1 MRTIAVIEDHVQVRE
16 ELVSLLN
23 KNGYRGISVSEFHNI
38 PELLKQSSADLV
50 LLDISLPGA
59 DGINILREIRKDNDV
74 PVIMVTSKD
83 TEMDELMCMSFG
95 ADDFI
100 TKPYHPS
107 ILLLHIEAV
116 CKRIYKTDEC
126 LQCGAVRLD
135 CSRGEL
141 LIGDDVVEL
150 SKNEMRILTYLMKH
164 QSEIVTRGE
173 LMSYLWDSEEFI
185 DDNTLTV
192 NVNRVRKKLEEH
204 GVEDLIKTKRGQG
217 YLLG

>member
-1 MRTIAVIEDHVQVRE
+1 MKRIIVIEDDTQVRE
-16 ELVSLLN
+16 ELVCLLN
-23 KNGYRGISVSEFHNI
+23 KNGYEGIGPAWFDDVPLQIE
-38 PELLKQSSADLV
+38 QTGADLV
-50 LLDISLPGA
+50 LLDISLPGE
-59 DGINILREIRKDNDV
+59 DGVNILREIRTCSDV

-100 TKPYHPS
+100 AKPYHPS

-116 CKRIYKTDEC
+116 FKRINRAEEC
-126 LQCGAVRLD
+126 LEYGGVRLD
-135 CSRGEL
+135 SARGNL
-141 LIGDDVVEL
+141 MIADDTVEL
-150 SKNEMRILTYLMKH
+150 SKNEMKIVTYLMKH
-164 QSEIVTRGE
+164 QGEIVSRDA
-173 LMSYLWDSEEFI
+173 LISYLWDSEEFI

-204 GVEDLIKTKRGQG
+204 GICDLIKTKRGQG